1 MRTIIWAPAADRDLE
16 RLSADAAARVT
27 ATIERFATTGQG
39 DVTRLTA
46 TGNELRLRVGDWRVR
61 FELGSATVIVKR
73 ILPRGRVYR
82 D

>member
-46 TGNELRLRVGDWRVR
+46 AGNELR
-61 FELGSATVIVKR
+61 E
-73 ILPRGRVYR
+73 
-82 D
+82 